1 MDHSWEDY
9 LFPKMSSPPLLAMAR
24 AHTPHLCRPEAK
36 HLPGVTG
43 NTPQA
48 SMKATNVYDDWSFH
62 LSPGS
67 MLAGAAVKKQLAC
80 NQVTLFKTATRSRDH
95 KNKYN
100 LAQDYPNLQAALRV
114 SNRHSR
120 LV

>member
-1 MDHSWEDY
+1 MNHSWEDY

-48 SMKATNVYDDWSFH
+48 SFKATNVYDDWSFH
-62 LSPGS
+62 LSPES
-67 MLAGAAVKKQLAC
+67 MLAGAAVKKQSAR
-80 NQVTLFKTATRSRDH
+80 NQVTLFKSVA
-95 KNKYN
+95 
-100 LAQDYPNLQAALRV
+100 
-114 SNRHSR
+114 
-120 LV
+120 